1 MDFEENNDFFLQW
14 NLFMIIPV
22 RWIGILNGIIISVFA
37 EELVYVVAET
47 KDPQNSRVAEIL

>member
-1 MDFEENNDFFLQW
+1 MDFEENIDFFLQW

-22 RWIGILNGIIISVFA
+22 RWIGILNEIISVFA

>member
-1 MDFEENNDFFLQW
+1 
-14 NLFMIIPV
+14 MIIPV
-22 RWIGILNGIIISVFA
+22 RWIGILNEIISVFA

>member
-1 MDFEENNDFFLQW
+1 MDFEENIDFFLQW

-22 RWIGILNGIIISVFA
+22 RWIGILNGIISVFA